1 MWVDAASSVFG
12 RNTFD
17 LRLCHLVS
25 LIILLLFCESQLLLN
40 EANSVYIQID
50 WKLSCGNLTAVL
62 AFAALLPWPIPH
74 DDYTRVKQNFNGF
87 PRQFSMQIIH
97 MKEIALFLHLF
108 CHLAYLNSFEQF
120 CIAFLSNCCSNHSK
134 ALPFQ
139 LQCPSCSFVLPLI
152 PRIIHYLPTISLSL
166 SHKVSYHLSNRFWCT
181 CARCRVNGGFFSRL
195 HWHVLECRSPDDTAV
210 QSRNG

>member
-62 AFAALLPWPIPH
+62 SFAALLPWPIPH

-108 CHLAYLNSFEQF
+108 CHLAYLNFFEQF

-139 LQCPSCSFVLPLI
+139 LQFNALPVRLSCLSSLALF
-152 PRIIHYLPTISLSL
+152 IISRLSPSLSL
-166 SHKVSYHLSNRFWCT
+166 TKFHII
-181 CARCRVNGGFFSRL
+181 CRIVFGAPVRD
-195 HWHVLECRSPDDTAV
+195 VV
-210 QSRNG
+210 